1 MSNASNQQILPKK
14 GFLKP
19 STRENLKIY
28 WYNFR
33 SNKLSIVGLI
43 IVLISI
49 FLALFPQAV
58 THFPEHVAEYVDFAN
73 AGQAPNAVYWFGTDV
88 NGRDIF
94 TRVIY
99 SFRGAMLM
107 AIVVLAISVPVGTT
121 LGLIAGYYHG
131 TKIDMVIMRVT
142 DVFLSMP
149 SLILCLAI
157 ASMLEYNML
166 NSMLAITIM
175 WWAWYTRL
183 V

>member
-1 MSNASNQQILPKK
+1 MSHTQRSGALPRR
-14 GFLKP
+14 GLLKP
-19 STRENLKIY
+19 STRENLRIY

-49 FLALFPQAV
+49 YLALFPQTV
-58 THFPEHVAEYVDFAN
+58 THFPEHVKEFVDFAN
-73 AGQAPNAVYWFGTDV
+73 AGQAPNATYWFGTDT

-99 SFRGAMLM
+99 SFRGALLM
-107 AIVVLAISVPVGTT
+107 SIVVLAISVPIGTA

-131 TKIDMVIMRVT
+131 TKIDTVIMRIT
-142 DVFLSMP
+142 DIFLSMP
-149 SLILCLAI
+149 PLILCLAI
-157 ASMLEYNML
+157 ASMLEYNMM

-175 WWAWYTRL
+175 
-183 V
+183 